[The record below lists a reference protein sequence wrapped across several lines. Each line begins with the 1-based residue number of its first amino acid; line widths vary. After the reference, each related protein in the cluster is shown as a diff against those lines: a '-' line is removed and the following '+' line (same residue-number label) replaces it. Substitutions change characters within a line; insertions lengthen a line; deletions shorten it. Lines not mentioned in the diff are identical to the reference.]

1 MCVCFSGCLCVWQA
15 VSAAVRSGLPGA
27 LVRCLYVFVA
37 VPSTH
42 QQGAD
47 QAEQTDADFHEL
59 LIQVSSL
66 SVCLFVCVSSA
77 CLAAVQADLC
87 VCVCVCRPYF
97 CLGENP
103 HR

>member
-1 MCVCFSGCLCVWQA
+1 MWQA
-15 VSAAVRSGLPGA
+15 VSAAVKSGLPGA

-77 CLAAVQADLC
+77 CLAAVQAALC
-87 VCVCVCRPYF
+87 VCVCVCF
-97 CLGENP
+97 
-103 HR
+103 